1 MSTDHP
7 QPAAAALPA
16 DELASVVGAAD
27 QKTAARSAQDAFAQ
41 MFRLSLNADDAER
54 AAGVDKTAATL
65 RAWIT
70 AADDEAG
77 ASLRRA
83 LLLAGL
89 DQWGMAYSRAFGLQ
103 AIPGLTE
110 LVGALRTELDPQAD
124 ARFQQDFSA
133 IDAHE
138 GNAID
143 YKIELRRSIHMA
155 LWHAM
160 IACDERE
167 QATLIL
173 TQLGGM
179 LFALVKHMPEL
190 GWRLVAD
197 TLANIQIH
205 CLAEG
210 LATEGLAREMTESLF
225 AALTQELPKDRRD
238 LVMAH
243 AASTVQAWLQARR
256 ASGSS
261 SQAVH

>member
-7 QPAAAALPA
+7 EQAAAALPT
-16 DELASVVGAAD
+16 DTLAPVVSAAD

-41 MFRLSLNADDAER
+41 VFRLTLNVNDTER
-54 AAGVDKTAATL
+54 VAGVDKLAGMLRQWVLAT
-65 RAWIT
+65 
-70 AADDEAG
+70 DDEA
-77 ASLRRA
+77 AVSLRRA

-124 ARFQQDFSA
+124 ARFQQSFNM
-133 IDAHE
+133 IDAQE

-143 YKIELRRSIHMA
+143 FKIELRRSMHMA

-160 IACDERE
+160 IACDERA
-167 QATLIL
+167 QATQIL

-179 LFALVKHMPEL
+179 LVALVKHMPEL

-205 CLAEG
+205 CLSEG

-225 AALTQELPKDRRD
+225 AALTQELPQKQRD

-243 AASTVQAWLQARR
+243 AARTVQAWQQARR
-256 ASGSS
+256 TAGS

>member
-1 MSTDHP
+1 MSTDNP
-7 QPAAAALPA
+7 EQAAAALPTDA
-16 DELASVVGAAD
+16 LAAVVSAEE
-27 QKTAARSAQDAFAQ
+27 QRKAARTAQDAFSQ
-41 MFRLSLNADDAER
+41 VFRLTLSANDAER
-54 AAGVDKTAATL
+54 AAGVEKLAGAMRQWVSAT
-65 RAWIT
+65 
-70 AADDEAG
+70 DDEAA

-110 LVGALRTELDPQAD
+110 LVGILRTELDPQAD
-124 ARFQQDFSA
+124 ARFQQAYSA
-133 IDAHE
+133 IDADE

-143 YKIELRRSIHMA
+143 FKIELRRAIHMA

-160 IACDERE
+160 IASDERE
-167 QATLIL
+167 QATQIL

-225 AALTQELPKDRRD
+225 AALAQELPKDKRD

-243 AASTVQAWLQARR
+243 AARTVQAWQQARR
-256 ASGSS
+256 TAGP